1 MALPGDDV
9 TNPPRQELT
18 EKGETKVTTD
28 ADARELLQAILSQL
42 KLMNAHLTVMSGQN
56 ITEEDVT

>member
-9 TNPPRQELT
+9 TNPPRQKLT
-18 EKGETKVTTD
+18 PEGETKVTTD

-56 ITEEDVT
+56 FTEEDIT